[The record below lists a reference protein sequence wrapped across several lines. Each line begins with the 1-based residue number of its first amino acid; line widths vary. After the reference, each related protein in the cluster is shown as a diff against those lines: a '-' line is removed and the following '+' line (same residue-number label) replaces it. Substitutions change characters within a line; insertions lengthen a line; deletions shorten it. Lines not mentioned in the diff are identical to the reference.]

1 MSNISVEQADAILTN
16 FDGTLPQK
24 KQHWTET
31 YNFTVWPPPPF
42 EFNTQQDMAQYIAD
56 NYTGPVIGK

>member
-1 MSNISVEQADAILTN
+1 MSNISFEQADAILTN

-24 KQHWTET
+24 KAHWTEV

-42 EFNTQQDMAQYIAD
+42 EFNTQMQMAEYISKY
-56 NYTGPVIGK
+56 YTGPVIA